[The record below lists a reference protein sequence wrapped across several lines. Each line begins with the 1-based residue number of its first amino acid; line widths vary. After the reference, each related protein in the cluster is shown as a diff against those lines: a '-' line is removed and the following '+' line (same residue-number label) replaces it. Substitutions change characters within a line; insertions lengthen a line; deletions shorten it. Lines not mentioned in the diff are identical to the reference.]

1 MSCIWILTVL
11 APLTS
16 EPNNDFF
23 FLFLNSGSQ
32 ILLAQTSTTQIL
44 LSRHIS
50 QSSFVSSNKN
60 DEKDL
65 DNNDNSVGKDV
76 GKGVGGAKEDYIDE
90 NPELQK
96 ILRDLY
102 SEPETANGKF
112 TKIWFRIANPTKQI
126 PSRF

>member
-1 MSCIWILTVL
+1 M
-11 APLTS
+11 
-16 EPNNDFF
+16 
-23 FLFLNSGSQ
+23 
-32 ILLAQTSTTQIL
+32 
-44 LSRHIS
+44 SRHIS

-60 DEKDL
+60 DEKDV
-65 DNNDNSVGKDV
+65 DKNDNSVGKDVGKGVDSNV

-112 TKIWFRIANPTKQI
+112 TKIWFRIA
-126 PSRF
+126 SY